1 MIYRPPA
8 GSSHQSRY
16 KVGYEVRPRLD
27 LDQVKSACLDCA
39 KSFCLVCAEERFKA
53 A

>member
-27 LDQVKSACLDCA
+27 QVKSACLDCA

-53 A
+53 V